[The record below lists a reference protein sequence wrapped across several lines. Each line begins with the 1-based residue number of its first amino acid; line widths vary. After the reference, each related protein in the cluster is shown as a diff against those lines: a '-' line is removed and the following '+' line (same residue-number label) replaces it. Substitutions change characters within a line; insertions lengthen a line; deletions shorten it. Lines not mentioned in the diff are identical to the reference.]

1 MQIKNILPIFL
12 LPFFA
17 PCFILLLPQNVF
29 AAFRWEIQYPWEAPQ
44 PGNLPEYILYIYRF
58 AIFSSGIVALLMLV
72 IGGIFYMTSGE
83 NPEKKKDAK
92 DRIFSALGGLV
103 LVFLIY
109 IILNTL
115 NPELTRISP
124 PSLRPNPDK
133 ICQEFCHQSCEE
145 KCSDSATILKCKD
158 FWDKSKVVING
169 ELQCVGKPPEQEK
182 KIEPICQESC
192 LITCSQICSFACAK
206 NYWEG
211 KCEDSWKDSGAQEL
225 LCQTQCSIR
234 APSLAAIACNWSCSE
249 KEAGIVGCS
258 GCCQKGILPLMII
271 QIGSS
276 ESGKICTDS
285 CIEAS
290 NNTCERF
297 SS

>member
-1 MQIKNILPIFL
+1 MQIKNISPIFL
-12 LPFFA
+12 LLFFV

-133 ICQEFCHQSCEE
+133 ICQEFCHNICENN
-145 KCSDSATILKCKD
+145 CSNAISKCKD
-158 FWDKSKVVING
+158 FWEKSKVVING
-169 ELQCVGKPPEQEK
+169 KLQCVGNPPEQEE
-182 KIEPICQESC
+182 KIEPICQKSC
-192 LITCSQICSFACAK
+192 LITCSRICSFACAK

-211 KCEDSWKDSGAQEL
+211 KCEDSWKTSGAQEL

-249 KEAGIVGCS
+249 EEAGIVGCS
-258 GCCQKGILPLMII
+258 GCCQKSILPLMII

-290 NNTCERF
+290 NKTCERL
-297 SS
+297 SL